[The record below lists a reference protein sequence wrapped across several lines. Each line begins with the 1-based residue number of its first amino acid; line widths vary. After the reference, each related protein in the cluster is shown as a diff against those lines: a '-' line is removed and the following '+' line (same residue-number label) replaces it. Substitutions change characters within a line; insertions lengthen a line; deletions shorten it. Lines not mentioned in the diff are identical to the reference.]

1 MPQSE
6 VHLQQNIW
14 FSLVNNL
21 ENCVLTMQYINASY
35 IILGIANLLDPD
47 DPINQVF
54 FILKYYIYKCRCVG
68 DQPSINGD
76 LKYLKYCIK
85 IEKTT
90 INSLSFTQK
99 EYI

>member
-1 MPQSE
+1 
-6 VHLQQNIW
+6 
-14 FSLVNNL
+14 
-21 ENCVLTMQYINASY
+21 MQYINASY
-35 IILGIANLLDPD
+35 IILDIANLLDP
-47 DPINQVF
+47 VF

-85 IEKTT
+85 IETTT